1 MDKLVKIGG
10 YAQDKLDT
18 AGGYGLETFY
28 TLGFGIVSTLQN
40 KNLKLALDLKKKK
53 KILVKHER
61 KKISYGDRENYHHF
75 MLTCFAS

>member
-1 MDKLVKIGG
+1 MRHMDKLVKIGG

-40 KNLKLALDLKKKK
+40 KNLKLALDLKKKS
-53 KILVKHER
+53 R
-61 KKISYGDRENYHHF
+61 
-75 MLTCFAS
+75 

>member
-1 MDKLVKIGG
+1 MRHMDKLVKIGG

-53 KILVKHER
+53 KFSLNMKE
-61 KKISYGDRENYHHF
+61 KKYRTVIEKIITIS
-75 MLTCFAS
+75 C